1 MRRLL
6 GMYES
11 AWNITE
17 PLQPMAKVTE
27 ADRAALHSDHGEL
40 LAAFLARDTAALLRS
55 ARAHHRRL
63 RSALH
68 AEHPLPAASDGTAR
82 DGAGTDGAGAD
93 GAAHDGTARDGVA
106 GPG

>member
-17 PLQPMAKVTE
+17 PLQPMAQVSE
-27 ADRAALHSDHGEL
+27 ADRATLHSDHGEL
-40 LAAFLARDTAALLRS
+40 LAAFLARDTPALLRS

-63 RSALH
+63 RVALH
-68 AEHPLPAASDGTAR
+68 AE
-82 DGAGTDGAGAD
+82 DGAPAEPA
-93 GAAHDGTARDGVA
+93 
-106 GPG
+106 